1 MPFFGYHQPTGAEQ
15 MDNEQR
21 PEADVLDIEDL
32 EYNVGGAGAVES
44 SDTQVNHG
52 AMMVVNFFRAP
63 VAK

>member
-1 MPFFGYHQPTGAEQ
+1 
-15 MDNEQR
+15 MDKDQSGEV
-21 PEADVLDIEDL
+21 DVLDIEDL

-63 VAK
+63 AK